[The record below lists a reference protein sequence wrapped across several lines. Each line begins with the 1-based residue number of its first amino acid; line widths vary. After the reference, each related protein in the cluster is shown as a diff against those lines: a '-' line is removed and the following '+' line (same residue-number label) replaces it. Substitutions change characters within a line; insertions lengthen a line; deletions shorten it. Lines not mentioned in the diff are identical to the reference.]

1 MKNALQLSAIVVLIL
16 TACAASRPEEP
27 WRIEV
32 RTVGGF
38 SGHGIGSYT
47 VDSDGNI
54 SVEQPNGKACS
65 YRATADELRQIRRL
79 LGDARPREWK
89 PSYNPKD
96 TCCDRI
102 HYALF
107 IDEASVVTRTQ
118 WIDAPLPM
126 PADLVA
132 LTDAIVGGED
142 SIRVRSA
149 ERCRE

>member
-27 WRIEV
+27 WRVEV

-38 SGHGIGSYT
+38 SGHGIGSYAI
-47 VDSDGNI
+47 DSDGNI

-65 YRATADELRQIRRL
+65 YRATSDELRQIRRL

-89 PSYNPKD
+89 PSYNPKN